1 MRSMQVYTVLIMML
15 TLAACSTIP
24 ERKYTEV
31 QEAHIAVVES
41 LLAAQRAG
49 KISVEDWQSTV
60 LPLIRTSDI
69 LLDRYKTS
77 VRFGGTP
84 DQKSLNKLG
93 DVVDQ
98 MTKQLE

>member
-1 MRSMQVYTVLIMML
+1 MKSMQVSIIIGML
-15 TLAACSTIP
+15 LTMAACSTIP
-24 ERKYTEV
+24 ERKYTEIN
-31 QEAHIAVVES
+31 EAHIAIVES
-41 LLAAQRAG
+41 LLVAQRAG
-49 KISVEDWQSTV
+49 KISVEDWQNNV

-77 VRFGGTP
+77 IRFGGTP